1 MTADKLSRTRN
12 LDMEWSLDES
22 VFNHIQDIYGQFDI
36 DLFASAKNHKCVKYA
51 SFKPDCRAFAVN
63 AFSLIWSD
71 FFAYIF
77 VLLVF

>member
-12 LDMEWSLDES
+12 LDMEWSLEES
-22 VFNHIQDIYGQFDI
+22 VFNHIQNIYGQFDI

-51 SFKPDCRAFAVN
+51 SFKPTVN